1 MIGILKRI
9 TRRKHHENKRSLK
22 ENAEKVLKHDQ
33 LIARVKSG
41 TEVPPGTA
49 DAGARVREQPSAE
62 PVIDLA
68 DSATPP
74 QPGLPPGF
82 EDELRRLSKLMDFD
96 D

>member
-1 MIGILKRI
+1 MIGILNRI
-9 TRRKHHENKRSLK
+9 TRRKHDDNKRSLR

-49 DAGARVREQPSAE
+49 DAGARSKEPPSAD
-62 PVIDLA
+62 PVIDVV
-68 DSATPP
+68 DSTMPP